1 MLHLIMAAVI
11 YDTWR
16 YRHPSPLD
24 IDAAAAPAAAA
35 AAAAWDNSVRSIHA
49 GFR

>member
-16 YRHPSPLD
+16 YRHFSPLD
-24 IDAAAAPAAAA
+24 IDAAATAA